1 MYWCGRCANC
11 YPRPPLSAFLS
22 HISLIVPFKREIRLI
37 MDVALDGLRE
47 NSICTFA
54 VCSARYKTRPGLV
67 YHYGHSHSTSSGD
80 PAKELSPSPAEVEP
94 RSVADTAASNQP
106 GWSQNQLSFLTFLQ
120 ARVPISFLSC
130 LPMSQPIPTPLTL
143 PSPFTCHYLQSCPGH
158 AILIREILPR

>member
-1 MYWCGRCANC
+1 MYWLTLQRAHSVGVQASSLASYQFCFLGWNSFTACPHIDSQVDRDVYWCGRCANAI
-11 YPRPPLSAFLS
+11 PDPALSALLS
-22 HISLIVPFKREIRLI
+22 RTTSLDRPLNKRSVLSL
-37 MDVALDGLRE
+37 DVALDGLRE

-106 GWSQNQLSFLTFLQ
+106 GWSQNQLNFLTFL
-120 ARVPISFLSC
+120 
-130 LPMSQPIPTPLTL
+130 
-143 PSPFTCHYLQSCPGH
+143 
-158 AILIREILPR
+158 

>member
-1 MYWCGRCANC
+1 
-11 YPRPPLSAFLS
+11 
-22 HISLIVPFKREIRLI
+22 

-106 GWSQNQLSFLTFLQ
+106 GWSQNQLSFLTF
-120 ARVPISFLSC
+120 P
-130 LPMSQPIPTPLTL
+130 
-143 PSPFTCHYLQSCPGH
+143 
-158 AILIREILPR
+158 